1 MLIKFSFSFLQNRV
15 NVEESLKTRN
25 ADILHILLDAFV
37 IGFIIVLFEKLG
49 IECKLLTFLFSSLLS
64 FLGCLLVLAGDKFK
78 YFMGEGVGCIDA
90 VAVYF
95 LVVVEGGRDVS
106 PNVVSVEGVE
116 VLGLAY
122 FEKRD
127 VEGIFCVDFLGKDKS
142 TFLAI
147 SWLI

>member
-15 NVEESLKTRN
+15 DVEESLKTRN
-25 ADILHILLDAFV
+25 ADILHVLLNTFV

-49 IECKLLTFLFSSLLS
+49 IECKLLTFLSSFLLS
-64 FLGCLLVLAGDKFK
+64 LLGCLLVLAGDKFK
-78 YFMGEGVGCIDA
+78 HFVGEGMGCINA

-106 PNVVSVEGVE
+106 PHVVSVEGVE
-116 VLGLAY
+116 ILGLGD
-122 FEKRD
+122 FD
-127 VEGIFCVDFLGKDKS
+127 QGNVEGIFGVDFLGKGKN